1 MALPPTTAVPK
12 VTIIATM
19 TTSPARIISRSPAA
33 GRAIPNNSLLK
44 GLVIS
49 SCFTSS
55 FIACQSITVPT
66 RREKTVAVATPIIP
80 QCPTKMAKEDKIAL
94 KTHKRLTSQD
104 DGFIPLPAEA
114 TVVIK
119 ARETTSTGKMGRDYQ
134 PESRDCL

>member
-12 VTIIATM
+12 VTIIATI

-49 SCFTSS
+49 NCFTSN
-55 FIACQSITVPT
+55 FMAVHRITVPT

-80 QCPTKMAKEDKIAL
+80 QWPTNMAKEDKIAL
-94 KTHKRLTSQD
+94 STLVKRLTTMEIR
-104 DGFIPLPAEA
+104 GRPLARRILPK
-114 TVVIK
+114 VVIK
-119 ARETTSTGKMGRDYQ
+119 PKKTTPPPTRAR
-134 PESRDCL
+134 

>member
-33 GRAIPNNSLLK
+33 GRAMPNKSLLK

-80 QCPTKMAKEDKIAL
+80 QCPTKMAKEDKIAFRTL
-94 KTHKRLTSQD
+94 VKRLMTME
-104 DGFIPLPAEA
+104 IRARPLARRMLPK
-114 TVVIK
+114 VVIK
-119 ARETTSTGKMGRDYQ
+119 ARKTTPPPTRA
-134 PESRDCL
+134 R

>member
-44 GLVIS
+44 GLVTS

-80 QCPTKMAKEDKIAL
+80 QCPTKIAKEDKIAL
-94 KTHKRLTSQD
+94 RTLVKRLTTMEIR
-104 DGFIPLPAEA
+104 GRPLARSMLPK
-114 TVVIK
+114 VVIK
-119 ARETTSTGKMGRDYQ
+119 ARKTTPPPTRA
-134 PESRDCL
+134 R